1 MWSCIY
7 GNSQCVLLIQGFF
20 VKIISARM
28 FSIPHIAGG
37 GRLCLERHWPRDRR
51 RHDSWR
57 RLQTFKAKPPGKYGG
72 FGGLIGEFDV
82 PFGSRDKATLED
94 LWFIYVESHKMIQR
108 MTKHISMQAAWS
120 FFLAKVSSTRSSCR
134 VMVVCLLKLQMRKK
148 DRRGF
153 AWDGVAFGL
162 FCSEAKTQCCFLLN
176 VRCSDC
182 FKHLGPQPKGSLDG
196 KGFGWFVPP
205 LLLTYKPKHP
215 KPYADSC

>member
-1 MWSCIY
+1 MKKGWKGFVLEMWSCIY
-7 GNSQCVLLIQGFF
+7 GNHQCVFLFKVFF

-94 LWFIYVESHKMIQR
+94 LYMLNHTTWHKVWQS
-108 MTKHISMQAAWS
+108 ISRCRLHGAFFWPRWVQQDLLAELWS
-120 FFLAKVSSTRSSCR
+120 FACWSCKWGRRTDGAFLE
-134 VMVVCLLKLQMRKK
+134 MVWPLAFFVLKQKRN
-148 DRRGF
+148 
-153 AWDGVAFGL
+153 VV
-162 FCSEAKTQCCFLLN
+162 FC
-176 VRCSDC
+176 
-182 FKHLGPQPKGSLDG
+182 
-196 KGFGWFVPP
+196 
-205 LLLTYKPKHP
+205 
-215 KPYADSC
+215 